1 MYNQIKSILFCFVF
15 ALSSALFMSCETSH
29 YSANSWQDLNHSR
42 DLDKLKG
49 KRLKPIQKN
58 VSKTFNY

>member
-1 MYNQIKSILFCFVF
+1 MYYLSKI
-15 ALSSALFMSCETSH
+15 ALLVIVLISVCFMSCETSH
-29 YSANSWQDLNHSR
+29 YNANSWQDLNHSR

-58 VSKTFNY
+58 VSKHHSY